1 MLLLKVV
8 FKLIDFRI
16 ERNMPHLEMAK
27 NVERS
32 EEKQKLYI
40 VVFIIGCGGE
50 GGEGR
55 GVEEGINRWK
65 DVVVPAILASTLA
78 FARRLFVNG
87 KAQANFHVGLDKTAQ
102 LHRRHRNWPFYCVTH
117 HGGQDEGPPLPNFK
131 SGDHKPPR
139 RTAPSASNSPA
150 STRWKISAN
159 PK

>member
-16 ERNMPHLEMAK
+16 KRNMPHLEMAK

-40 VVFIIGCGGE
+40 VFIIGCGGE
-50 GGEGR
+50 GR
-55 GVEEGINRWK
+55 DVKEEGINRWK

-131 SGDHKPPR
+131 SDDHKPPR

-150 STRWKISAN
+150 STGEKISVN